1 MEGELG
7 YNYLST
13 GFTGRTTTSQ
23 VSGEEEDS
31 DCCGNDC
38 GCHDTS
44 E

>member
-13 GFTGRTTTSQ
+13 GFTGRTTTGQ
-23 VSGEEEDS
+23 VSGEEDS